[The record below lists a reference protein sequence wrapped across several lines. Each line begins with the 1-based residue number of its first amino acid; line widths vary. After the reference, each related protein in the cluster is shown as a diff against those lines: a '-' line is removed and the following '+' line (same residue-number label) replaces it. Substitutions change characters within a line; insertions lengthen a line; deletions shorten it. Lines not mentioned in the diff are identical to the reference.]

1 MVICFSSHKTSILL
15 GLKYQSLL
23 AQLLTTIFLHCHFA
37 TEHQSFAVIQIRTA
51 WVRETTQQW
60 RSHEVDSD
68 VARFSIWVLLVPE
81 AVHSTTLIP
90 EKWDKDSLFQ
100 PLELFSTPLL
110 TETLVS
116 SSMSPSSSCPRLF
129 SNEILSIQP
138 QVRFWNPPP
147 PPMPLPLR

>member
-15 GLKYQSLL
+15 GLKYQRLL
-23 AQLLTTIFLHCHFA
+23 AQLLTIIFLHCYVA
-37 TEHQSFAVIQIRTA
+37 TKHQSFPVIQIRTV
-51 WVRETTQQW
+51 WVRETIQ
-60 RSHEVDSD
+60 RLSSHKVDSD
-68 VARFSIWVLLVPE
+68 IARFSIWVLLVPK

-90 EKWDKDSLFQ
+90 KNWDKGSLFQ

-116 SSMSPSSSCPRLF
+116 SSMSPSSSCPHLF

-138 QVRFWNPPP
+138 QVQFWNPPP
-147 PPMPLPLR
+147 PPMPLPLH